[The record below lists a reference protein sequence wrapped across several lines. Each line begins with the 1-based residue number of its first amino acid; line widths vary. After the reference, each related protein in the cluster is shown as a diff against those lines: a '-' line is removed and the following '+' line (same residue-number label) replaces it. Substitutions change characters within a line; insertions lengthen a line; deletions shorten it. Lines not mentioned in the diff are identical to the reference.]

1 MVRSRVRRGV
11 AIWLSAILICL
22 SFAASAH
29 SVQHIDD
36 GAQGHCTLCYHQHQ
50 LNKLLPSSLFNFP
63 TSVPTFDVVSYQV
76 HEHQRAHVNLFR
88 SRAPPVSALNQI
100 QSIEV

>member
-1 MVRSRVRRGV
+1 MVISSVRRGV

-36 GAQGHCTLCYHQHQ
+36 GAQGHCTLCFHQHQ

-63 TSVPTFDVVSYQV
+63 VSVPTFEVVNYQACGY
-76 HEHQRAHVNLFR
+76 RAAHVNVFR
-88 SRAPPVSALNQI
+88 SRAPPVQHSIKLN
-100 QSIEV
+100 S